1 MHALTRIL
9 LMPRRTLAG
18 VPVLALGPVALV
30 DERATRRRH
39 SVIALARPVE
49 VPRNAV
55 TRARRCIAQQIAL
68 LPRGGRR
75 NTRLRCGLRGLA
87 LPLALPLRRLGGR

>member
-1 MHALTRIL
+1 
-9 LMPRRTLAG
+9 MPRRALAG

-30 DERATRRRH
+30 EKRATRRRH
-39 SVIALARPVE
+39 RVIALARPVE

-55 TRARRCIAQQIAL
+55 TRSRRRIALQIAFLARR
-68 LPRGGRR
+68 GGR

-87 LPLALPLRRLGGR
+87 LPFALPLGRLDG

>member
-9 LMPRRTLAG
+9 LMPRRALAG

-30 DERATRRRH
+30 EERATRRRH
-39 SVIALARPVE
+39 RVIALARPVE

-55 TRARRCIAQQIAL
+55 TRSRRCIALQIAVL
-68 LPRGGRR
+68 ARGGRR
-75 NTRLRCGLRGLA
+75 HSRLWRGRG
-87 LPLALPLRRLGGR
+87 RR

>member
-9 LMPRRTLAG
+9 LMPRRALAV

-49 VPRNAV
+49 D
-55 TRARRCIAQQIAL
+55 
-68 LPRGGRR
+68 
-75 NTRLRCGLRGLA
+75 
-87 LPLALPLRRLGGR
+87 